1 MPLSGTT
8 KQSGSTKLGYGNYA
22 NAFAVWRSWR
32 FAPFLRKWEGDFQ
45 IYILPS
51 VDGSEIRGGE
61 LTTWDVE
68 NLL

>member
-32 FAPFLRKWEGDFQ
+32 FAPFLRKLEGDFQ
-45 IYILPS
+45 TYSPLLMVRKS
-51 VDGSEIRGGE
+51 GGS
-61 LTTWDVE
+61 
-68 NLL
+68 